1 MGGDANWKKIGES
14 KLSPAEKKERAE
26 VNLKKAQKENI
37 IIIGSEEHYD
47 SFTLKMMF
55 IAAATHKLNSGMR
68 KADNTVVACVAK
80 GYTNLELGVLESYR
94 GKYGCELV
102 MINSQDDLFRLLNRD
117 RGKTKI
123 QDLYFY
129 SHGLPNAITLN
140 LDSRPR
146 INISTGNLNKVNHD
160 IFIDNGIIHS
170 FACRTG
176 VDVALYTPI
185 DSYNSDKEAKPETS
199 LAMSMAKYFN
209 ITVKAFLT
217 RTFYGSVVRD
227 ATRDTEIAEELS
239 EQREAGDQAVYPLIA
254 GEYEALPHR
263 GLSTGIRGKW
273 AGVSDYAL
281 WRCKGGRQAPVSGD
295 TPKGLS
301 QGIKQF
307 NPDGTWL

>member
-1 MGGDANWKKIGES
+1 MEQSVKWKKVGES
-14 KLSPAEKKERAE
+14 TLSPTDKKERAE
-26 VNLKKAQKENI
+26 VKLKIPQKENI
-37 IIIGSEEHYD
+37 IVIGSEEHYG

-55 IAAATHKLNSGMR
+55 ISAATHKLNSGMR

-80 GYTNLELGVLESYR
+80 GYTKLELGVLESYQK
-94 GKYGCELV
+94 KYDCELV
-102 MINSQDDLFRLLNRD
+102 MINSQDDLTSLLNRD
-117 RGKTKI
+117 RENTKI

-129 SHGLPNAITLN
+129 THGLPNVITLN
-140 LDSRPR
+140 LDSKPR
-146 INISTGNLNKVNHD
+146 IDISNGNLKKIHHD
-160 IFIDNGIIHS
+160 IFIANGMLHS

-176 VDVALYTPI
+176 VDAASFTPI
-185 DSYNSDKEAKPETS
+185 DSYNSDKEASPETS

-209 ITVKAFLT
+209 IMVKAFLT

-227 ATRDTEIAEELS
+227 ATRDTDIAEELS
-239 EQREAGDQAVYPLIA
+239 KQREAGDQAVYPLIS
-254 GEYEALPHR
+254 GEYEALPHK

-273 AGVSDYAL
+273 SGVSDYAL
-281 WRCKGGRQAPVSGD
+281 WCCKGGRQAPVSGD

>member
-1 MGGDANWKKIGES
+1 MEQSVKWKKVGES
-14 KLSPAEKKERAE
+14 TLSPTDKKERAE
-26 VNLKKAQKENI
+26 VKLKIPQKENI
-37 IIIGSEEHYD
+37 IVIGSEEHYG

-55 IAAATHKLNSGMR
+55 ISAATHKLNSGMR

-80 GYTNLELGVLESYR
+80 GYTKLGLGVLESYQK
-94 GKYGCELV
+94 KYDCELV
-102 MINSQDDLFRLLNRD
+102 MINSQDDLTSLLNRD
-117 RGKTKI
+117 RENTKI

-129 SHGLPNAITLN
+129 SHGLPNTITLN
-140 LDSRPR
+140 LGSSPD
-146 INISTGNLNKVNHD
+146 IEISEDTLSEIHKKA
-160 IFIDNGIIHS
+160 FLKSGILHS

-176 VDVALYTPI
+176 IDAAPYTSI
-185 DSYNSDKEAKPETS
+185 NSYDNDESASPKTS

-209 ITVKAFLT
+209 IMVKAFLT

-227 ATRDTEIAEELS
+227 ATRDTDIAEELS
-239 EQREAGDQAVYPLIA
+239 EQREAGDHTVYPLIS
-254 GEYEALPHR
+254 GEYEALPHK

-273 AGVSDYAL
+273 SGVSDYAL
-281 WRCKGGRQAPVSGD
+281 WCCKGGRQAPVSGD

>member
-102 MINSQDDLFRLLNRD
+102 MINSQDDLTSLLNRD
-117 RGKTKI
+117 RENTKI

-140 LDSRPR
+140 LGASPD
-146 INISTGNLNKVNHD
+146 IEISED
-160 IFIDNGIIHS
+160 ILSGIHKKAFLKSGILHS

-176 VDVALYTPI
+176 INTAPYTSI
-185 DSYNSDKEAKPETS
+185 NSYDNDEDASPETS

-209 ITVKAFLT
+209 IMVKAFLT

-227 ATRDTEIAEELS
+227 ASRDTEIAEELS
-239 EQREAGDQAVYPLIA
+239 EQREAGDHTVYPLIA
-254 GEYEALPHR
+254 GEYEALPHK

-273 AGVSDYAL
+273 SGVSDYAL
-281 WRCKGGRQAPVSGD
+281 WCCKGGRQAPVSGD